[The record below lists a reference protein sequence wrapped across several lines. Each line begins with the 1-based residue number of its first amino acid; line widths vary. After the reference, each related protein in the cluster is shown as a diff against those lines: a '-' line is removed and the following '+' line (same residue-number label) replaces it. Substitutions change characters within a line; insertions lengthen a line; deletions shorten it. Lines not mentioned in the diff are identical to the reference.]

1 MNLRPLGDKVVIKKI
16 EAAEET
22 KSGIVLGKKEE
33 QEQMAEVVAIG
44 SEILNDEKTKDEIK
58 VGDQVVFAQYSG
70 TEVDLEGEKYTVLQL
85 KDILAVVE

>member
-22 KSGIVLGKKEE
+22 KSGIVLGKTEE

-44 SEILNDEKTKDEIK
+44 SEILNDKKTKDEIK